1 MRKRGLLLC
10 LALLLVLCQG
20 CTWPGR
26 KTVTIGGQSVTI
38 DPNVPE
44 NTLDAADFSQQA
56 DGKVI
61 YTGGKYLTGID
72 VSAHQGKINWKK
84 VAKQV
89 DFAMIQV
96 GYRGYT
102 EGKLAEDE
110 RFRENIQQALKY
122 KLKVGVYFF
131 SQAMDEQEAREE
143 ARFVLDK
150 ISGYQLAYPVFFDWE
165 KIGADARS
173 DAMDLTSL
181 TTAASTRPIP
191 ARPTEKFRPER
202 SVPGQRSVS

>member
-20 CTWPGR
+20 CTWPHK

-38 DPNVPE
+38 DPSVPE
-44 NTLDAADFSQQA
+44 NNLNASDFSQQE
-56 DGKVI
+56 DGKVV

-72 VSAHQGKINWKK
+72 VSAHQGKIDWKK

-102 EGKLAEDE
+102 QG
-110 RFRENIQQALKY
+110 
-122 KLKVGVYFF
+122 
-131 SQAMDEQEAREE
+131 
-143 ARFVLDK
+143 
-150 ISGYQLAYPVFFDWE
+150 
-165 KIGADARS
+165 
-173 DAMDLTSL
+173 
-181 TTAASTRPIP
+181 
-191 ARPTEKFRPER
+191 
-202 SVPGQRSVS
+202 